1 MADFFLSVPG
11 LLATAGVG
19 ALILLRAGRQS
30 PARQTAARRENS
42 VRLAMQVAVSAVIL
56 GAGLRVILSGHS
68 QADAERWAAG
78 AIGTVMGYWLK
89 P

>member
-11 LLATAGVG
+11 LLCTAGVG
-19 ALILLRAGRQS
+19 VLILLRSSGRPRPAAAARGEG
-30 PARQTAARRENS
+30 PARPILQIAIST
-42 VRLAMQVAVSAVIL
+42 MIL
-56 GAGLRVILSGHS
+56 GAGLWAILSGHY
-68 QADAERWAAG
+68 AAGAERWASG

>member
-19 ALILLRAGRQS
+19 VLILLRSRPSRPAAARGEG
-30 PARQTAARRENS
+30 PARL
-42 VRLAMQVAVSAVIL
+42 VMQIAVSTVIL
-56 GAGLRVILSGHS
+56 AAGLWVILSGHYA
-68 QADAERWAAG
+68 ADAERWAAG

>member
-19 ALILLRAGRQS
+19 ALILLRSGP
-30 PARQTAARRENS
+30 PARQAAARGGS
-42 VRLAMQVAVSAVIL
+42 DVRLVMQIVISLIIL
-56 GAGLRVILSGHS
+56 GAGLWVILSGHYTPDS
-68 QADAERWAAG
+68 ERWAAG

>member
-19 ALILLRAGRQS
+19 ALILLRSRG
-30 PARQTAARRENS
+30 AARPRTTRSEDGT
-42 VRLAMQVAVSAVIL
+42 RTAMQAGISVVIL
-56 GAGLRVILSGHS
+56 GAGLWVILSGHYTTDS
-68 QADAERWAAG
+68 ERWASG

>member
-19 ALILLRAGRQS
+19 ALVLLRDGR
-30 PARQTAARRENS
+30 PRPGAARGGGSARLVMQIAIS
-42 VRLAMQVAVSAVIL
+42 VVVL
-56 GAGLRVILSGHS
+56 GAGLWVILTGHY
-68 QADAERWAAG
+68 AAGAERWAAG

>member
-11 LLATAGVG
+11 LVATAGVG
-19 ALILLRAGRQS
+19 ALILLRSGRRPVAG
-30 PARQTAARRENS
+30 AARGADAQARA
-42 VRLAMQVAVSAVIL
+42 VMQIAVSTVIL
-56 GAGLRVILSGHS
+56 AAGLWMILSGHYD
-68 QADAERWAAG
+68 ADAQRWASG

>member
-19 ALILLRAGRQS
+19 ALILLRSSAAG
-30 PARQTAARRENS
+30 ARARARRAEDRTTS
-42 VRLAMQVAVSAVIL
+42 TMQVAISAVVL
-56 GAGLRVILSGHS
+56 GAGLWVILSGHYPTDS
-68 QADAERWAAG
+68 ERWASG

>member
-19 ALILLRAGRQS
+19 ALILLRSR
-30 PARQTAARRENS
+30 PARRNAARGDAPA
-42 VRLAMQVAVSAVIL
+42 RLVMQIAVSTVIL
-56 GAGLRVILSGHS
+56 GAGLWVILSGRYD
-68 QADAERWAAG
+68 ADAQRWASG

>member
-1 MADFFLSVPG
+1 MADFFLSLPG

-19 ALILLRAGRQS
+19 ALILLRSGGGRDRPRATRGQDRTRS
-30 PARQTAARRENS
+30 
-42 VRLAMQVAVSAVIL
+42 LMQVAISLVVL
-56 GAGLRVILSGHS
+56 GAGLWVILSGHYATDS
-68 QADAERWAAG
+68 ERWASG

>member
-11 LLATAGVG
+11 LLSTAGVG
-19 ALILLRAGRQS
+19 ALILLRSGRS
-30 PARQTAARRENS
+30 RPAAVVRGESS
-42 VRLAMQVAVSAVIL
+42 VRLVMQIAISTVVLA
-56 GAGLRVILSGHS
+56 AGLWVILSGHYA
-68 QADAERWAAG
+68 ADAERWAAG

>member
-19 ALILLRAGRQS
+19 VLILLRNGRPRPAATRGEG
-30 PARQTAARRENS
+30 PARLVVQIAIST
-42 VRLAMQVAVSAVIL
+42 VIL
-56 GAGLRVILSGHS
+56 AAGLWVILSGHYA
-68 QADAERWAAG
+68 ADAERWAAG

>member
-11 LLATAGVG
+11 LLSTAGVG
-19 ALILLRAGRQS
+19 ALILLRRQRS
-30 PARQTAARRENS
+30 RPAAIRGESST
-42 VRLAMQVAVSAVIL
+42 RLVMQIAISTVIL
-56 GAGLRVILSGHS
+56 GAGLWVILSGRYTP
-68 QADAERWAAG
+68 DAERWASG

>member
-11 LLATAGVG
+11 LLSTAGVG
-19 ALILLRAGRQS
+19 ALILLRSGTNSTRQGTRD
-30 PARQTAARRENS
+30 ATN
-42 VRLAMQVAVSAVIL
+42 VRLVMQIAISLIIL
-56 GAGLRVILSGHS
+56 GAGLWVILSGHS
-68 QADAERWAAG
+68 SPDSGRWASG

>member
-19 ALILLRAGRQS
+19 ALVLLRSRPRGR
-30 PARQTAARRENS
+30 PAAVRADAS
-42 VRLAMQVAVSAVIL
+42 ARLAMQIALSVVVL
-56 GAGLRVILSGHS
+56 VAGLWVILSGHYRP
-68 QADAERWAAG
+68 DAERWASG